1 MTIMAPTN
9 ILWRR
14 TQLCPAC
21 VAAWPPPTTVPSPT
35 PEPPGPRR
43 RAATSLEHD
52 VREEEVGSGSGS
64 RLPVVGSTRLVF
76 IHAQFSASNSGHS
89 ALNLTPP
96 SPALTAPTPLALGFT
111 PAASLSKL
119 PPPVLFHQRVLA
131 AAHLLS
137 VSVACTEPVVI
148 SSLVIKDMSPMRM
161 VETSQAGLNDL
172 GWKSDIE
179 RQRRVDG

>member
-14 TQLCPAC
+14 IQLCPAC
-21 VAAWPPPTTVPSPT
+21 VAAWPPPTTVPSPR

-43 RAATSLEHD
+43 RAATSLEHE
-52 VREEEVGSGSGS
+52 VRGEEFEEVGSGSGS

-76 IHAQFSASNSGHS
+76 IQPQFSVSNSGHS

-111 PAASLSKL
+111 PAAS
-119 PPPVLFHQRVLA
+119 F
-131 AAHLLS
+131 
-137 VSVACTEPVVI
+137 
-148 SSLVIKDMSPMRM
+148 
-161 VETSQAGLNDL
+161 
-172 GWKSDIE
+172 
-179 RQRRVDG
+179 